1 MFCKNTAPSHAYFMW
16 AFGVSVKV
24 IVMQCCSWFSRYF
37 FFYATVMVNN
47 DVHYMLYG
55 QSASYAEGL
64 QIEFMIH
71 NATQD

>member
-1 MFCKNTAPSHAYFMW
+1 LLCNAVVDLA
-16 AFGVSVKV
+16 V
-24 IVMQCCSWFSRYF
+24 IS

>member
-1 MFCKNTAPSHAYFMW
+1 
-16 AFGVSVKV
+16 
-24 IVMQCCSWFSRYF
+24 
-37 FFYATVMVNN
+37 MVNK